1 MCFDDTCDELVMS
14 IGKKLR
20 LPIEIT
26 NKVTEIHLYPRDI
39 LIVMKI
45 EVAKRLIFEENTNS
59 LESEL
64 CEELFIEYVIF

>member
-39 LIVMKI
+39 LIVMKS
-45 EVAKRLIFEENTNS
+45 RSGEEID
-59 LESEL
+59 
-64 CEELFIEYVIF
+64 FRGEYKFSGIRTLRGVIY